1 MILQALNDYYRRKC
15 ADPDPTN
22 RLPAFGLEE
31 KEIPFILDIDVAGRW
46 LPPILDTRRKE
57 GKKLFGQRFRVPAA
71 VKRSSGV
78 AANLLWDTAEY
89 VLGVDT
95 RSKPE
100 RVAEQHAAF
109 RARIEGLPGDALA
122 LPGVQALRKFLDAVD
137 LAALVGDPLWPE
149 ILESN
154 PIVSFRLQGDI
165 ELVCQHPVVAAAV
178 GGGEEGGSGFCLVSG
193 EHAAIE
199 RTHTAIKG
207 VWGAQSSGANIVS
220 FNLDAFNSYGK
231 EQGAN
236 APVGKPAAF
245 AYTTALNHLLGR
257 DSRQRVQVGDAATVF
272 WTECPSEFETLPA
285 DLFGESPKDDPDR
298 GTRALNVLY
307 RSIETGHFV
316 TDDDPTRF
324 HALGLAPNA
333 ARISVR
339 FWQTGTVADLGRRF
353 RQHFDDL
360 KVVRAPY
367 DNEHLSSLRLLTAV
381 AVQGKVENVPPRL
394 GGELVRS
401 VLAGEN
407 HPYPAELLG
416 LALQRCRA
424 DQAKK
429 HPTTGKPLRHVTHER
444 AAIIKACINRNIRSK
459 NLSDEEMTVG
469 LDKNC
474 KDLAYRLG
482 RLFAAYE
489 RIQSEAAE
497 RELNRSIRDAYYG
510 AAMTTPRAVFPRL
523 DKLNGH
529 HMRDLRRNRARPY
542 LFIRNDQL
550 LQEITSGMDAKEDW
564 PAIMPLEAQ
573 GKFTLGYYHQRAE
586 FFPPKTDSVATEP
599 TPSTEGEQK

>member
-1 MILQALNDYYRRKC
+1 MILQALNDYYRRRC
-15 ADPDPTN
+15 ADPDPAR
-22 RLPAFGLEE
+22 RLPAFGLVD
-31 KEIPFILDIDVAGRW
+31 KEIPFVLDIDADGRW
-46 LPPILDTRRKE
+46 LPPIRDTRRKE
-57 GKKLFGQRFRVPAA
+57 GKKLLGQRFQVPAA

-95 RSKPE
+95 RGKPE

-109 RARIEGLPGDALA
+109 QSRIKALPDDALA
-122 LPGVQALRKFLDAVD
+122 LPGVQAVGKFLAAVD
-137 LAALVGDPLWPE
+137 LDALVTDPLWPE

-154 PIVSFRLQGDI
+154 PVLSFRLQGEI
-165 ELVCQHPVVAAAV
+165 ELICQHPAIAAAAAQT
-178 GGGEEGGSGFCLVSG
+178 EEEDGFCLVSG
-193 EHAAIE
+193 AHAPIE

-220 FNLDAFNSYGK
+220 FNLDAFDSYGK
-231 EQGAN
+231 TQGAN
-236 APVGKPAAF
+236 APVGKPVAF
-245 AYTTALNHLLGR
+245 AYTTALNHLLDR
-257 DSRQRVQVGDAATVF
+257 DSRQRVQVGDASTVF
-272 WTECPSEFETLPA
+272 WTESLSEFETLAA
-285 DLFGESPKDDPDR
+285 DLFGEPPKDDPDR
-298 GTRALNVLY
+298 GTRALVVLY
-307 RSIETGHFV
+307 QSPYTGHFV
-316 TDDDPTRF
+316 TDDDPIRF

-339 FWQTGTVADLGRRF
+339 FWQTGTIAELGRRF
-353 RQHFDDL
+353 RQYFDDL
-360 KVVRAPY
+360 DVVRAPFDSQY
-367 DNEHLSSLRLLTAV
+367 LSLLRLLTAV
-381 AVQGKVENVPPRL
+381 VVQGKAENIPPRL

-401 VLAGEN
+401 VMAGEN
-407 HPYPAELLG
+407 HPFPAELLG

-429 HPTTGKPLRHVTHER
+429 HPTTGKPVRHVTHER
-444 AAIIKACINRNIRSK
+444 AALIKACINRNIRWK
-459 NLSDEEMTVG
+459 QLSERGMTVG
-469 LDKNC
+469 LDKSC
-474 KDLAYRLG
+474 TDLAYRLG

-529 HMRDLRRNRARPY
+529 HMRDLRRNKARPY

-550 LQEITSGMDAKEDW
+550 LQEIASGMDAKEDW

-586 FFPPKTDSVATEP
+586 FFPQKADSATEA
-599 TPSTEGEQK
+599 TLSTEGEQK